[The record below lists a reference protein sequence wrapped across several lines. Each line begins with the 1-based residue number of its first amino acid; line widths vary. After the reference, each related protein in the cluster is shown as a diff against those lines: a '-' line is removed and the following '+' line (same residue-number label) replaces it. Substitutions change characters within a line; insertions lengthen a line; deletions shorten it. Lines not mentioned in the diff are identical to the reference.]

1 MMLLRRRKPAGD
13 FGRAERYR
21 RRQLLWKAIELRNSG
36 TLSDEEFDS
45 VTSGLTGGQ
54 PVADG
59 ADLDIPMR
67 DGRASAPEQNEDGRD
82 PDRGH
87 VTPG

>member
-67 DGRASAPEQNEDGRD
+67 DGRASAPERNEDGRD